1 MEIVVCV
8 KRVPATDSKI
18 KVGSDGKS
26 VDPAGVDT
34 GGLGRSVVLV
44 LLGRMVGSGAASVEH
59 GPGAAVW
66 RWL

>member
-1 MEIVVCV
+1 M
-8 KRVPATDSKI
+8 
-18 KVGSDGKS
+18 S

-59 GPGAAVW
+59 GPGAGVW
-66 RWL
+66 RWRSATSRDCVW